1 MYVILVVFFCF
12 NDTATTEIYTY
23 GHTLS
28 LPDALPIF
36 PGVEQVAE
44 QHRIFATGEGVAVV
58 EAQAVRRQAP
68 EVDQH
73 VGGVRVVDL
82 GTVGEATGFEEASGD
97 QPVRGAV
104 GEDRLHRAE
113 SGGGGAALRRS
124 EEHTSE
130 LQSLMGSSYAVFSSN
145 KTN

>member
-1 MYVILVVFFCF
+1 MRISDWSSDVCSSDL
-12 NDTATTEIYTY
+12 
-23 GHTLS
+23 
-28 LPDALPIF
+28 
-36 PGVEQVAE
+36 EQVAE

-82 GTVGEATGFEEASGD
+82 GTVGEAMGFEEASGD

-113 SGGGGAALRRS
+113 HGGDRKSTRLNYS
-124 EEHTSE
+124 H
-130 LQSLMGSSYAVFSSN
+130 
-145 KTN
+145 